1 MPRRIAHLKR
11 HRGICRECDMRAVGE
26 RLHIRESHGRTA
38 PCGEVP
44 VRVAAV
50 ARALCG
56 GTDGTGDARTKVVHA
71 ADMVEVAVREE
82 QPLDRPAALCGVC
95 SEAAALRPRVDEK
108 AVL

>member
-1 MPRRIAHLKR
+1 
-11 HRGICRECDMRAVGE
+11 MRTVGE
-26 RLHIRESHGRTA
+26 RLHIGECHGRTA
-38 PCGEVP
+38 PCGEIP

-56 GTDGTGDARTKVVHA
+56 GTDGTGNVCTEVVHA
-71 ADMVEVAVREE
+71 ADMVEVTVREE

-95 SEAAALRPRVDEK
+95 SEAIALRSRVDEK

>member
-1 MPRRIAHLKR
+1 MI
-11 HRGICRECDMRAVGE
+11 ECVTVGE
-26 RLHIRESHGRTA
+26 RLHIGECHGRTA

-50 ARALCG
+50 ARALRSSA
-56 GTDGTGDARTKVVHA
+56 DGAGDTRAEVVYA
-71 ADMVEVAVREE
+71 ANMVEVAVREE

-95 SEAAALRPRVDEK
+95 SEAIALCSCVDEK